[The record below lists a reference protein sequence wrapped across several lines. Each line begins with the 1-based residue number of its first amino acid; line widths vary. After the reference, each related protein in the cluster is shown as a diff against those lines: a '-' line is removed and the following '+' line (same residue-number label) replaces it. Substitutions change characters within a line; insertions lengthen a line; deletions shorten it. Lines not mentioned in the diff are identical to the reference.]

1 MKKSILAL
9 IAALLLV
16 SGIAMAGGEET
27 TLPNKLVSQSFVKDF
42 PAAQKA
48 SWQKDKNN
56 IYVAL
61 FVNNDRTQLAYY
73 THEGEFLG
81 QGWYVGIGDLPAALQ
96 KEALK
101 GKRLEDLQQVYLFL
115 SPDGLPSYYVT
126 FIKNG
131 KKTLREVK
139 ADGET
144 TTVLKKR
151 NTII

>member
-1 MKKSILAL
+1 MKKNILSL
-9 IAALLLV
+9 LAALLLV
-16 SGIAMAGGEET
+16 SGVAMAGGEET
-27 TLPNKLVSQSFVKDF
+27 TLPNKLVSQSFVNDF

-48 SWQKDKNN
+48 SWQKTKNN
-56 IYVAL
+56 IYVAR

-81 QGWYVGIGDLPAALQ
+81 QGWYVGIGDLPAPLQ

-101 GKRLEDLQQVYLFL
+101 GNKLESLQQVYLFL
-115 SPDGLPSYYVT
+115 SPDGLPSYYFT

-131 KKTLREVK
+131 KKTIREVK

-151 NTII
+151 NPII